1 MSIYTRIINTISVVV
16 ILMEDETLIDETIK
30 KDKTTIPCK
39 KSTRIRIKD
48 LGKKGESYDSL
59 LNRIIDNNMK
69 KEMI

>member
-1 MSIYTRIINTISVVV
+1 
-16 ILMEDETLIDETIK
+16 MEDVTLTEEPIE

-59 LNRIIDNNMK
+59 LNRIMDNNMK